1 MSGTQFRCKP
11 LSFAVRCAVIGMV
24 PFFSLAQ
31 DDSVVKKA
39 DDKEIEKIEVIGM
52 RGSVITS
59 QELKRQANTVKDV
72 ISADDIGALPDKS
85 VTEALMRVPGVTIER
100 FASSEDPNHFAAEGT
115 GVVVRGLDRVRSEI
129 NGRDA
134 FSASTGGG
142 LSYEDIPGELLGHV
156 EVVKN
161 QTADLIAGGVAGT
174 VNLVTRKPF
183 DSEGFF
189 GTASIKGSYGDH
201 REEWTPIGSVVVS
214 NRWTTDVGD
223 FGALLAASS
232 SDYKDRGDGVAL
244 GNYYERSATAREMPQ
259 FGNFGTE
266 LPNYRGQTKY
276 VPADAS
282 IRSADSERDR
292 RGLAG
297 SLQFRNTDKTLE
309 VVAEYIRSKAG
320 LSWDER
326 VIQQGEQGFN
336 VSPNQV
342 QVANATFDSKNFM
355 TAGTLL
361 MNNRSLAQTR
371 WRDTEQVV
379 EDSSVRLIYS
389 PIEKLKLEFDY
400 QHIESSY
407 DVVDYTINNSFE
419 NNDLTFDI
427 TGSKPMVDF
436 LGKNL
441 TSPLAPA
448 PFSEMYLNS
457 AMDKEDDTDAEADSF
472 AVDGTYQL
480 DHKWLTSFQFG
491 AYASTKEQI
500 KRDSIWNWGEMANG
514 TWQRYADGGQR
525 TAYTGTTAVPGH
537 PELYETYTFNANNFH
552 GGGVLG
558 RDQSILFARIADIRN
573 WQDYHRN
580 NKKAGFATFT
590 QLRDRSCVTLKGKCE
605 LDGAYLPSE
614 ISSSKEERREFYS
627 QLNYENNDLA
637 YPIRGNVG
645 LRYVSWQV
653 ESSGATQFPNPIPS
667 WDTGTQAMYTAAQL
681 AYQNA
686 LNTDI
691 IHVKGEKY
699 TKVLPSFNISM
710 ELADDH
716 ITRFAISQNIFLPNF
731 ENFRYFRTISESHT
745 SPRGPNGEAL
755 PFTNI
760 GFDGVSGNPKNI
772 EPEEALSIDAT
783 YEWYISTSNSLTFSV
798 FRKELK
804 NLIRQRL
811 YTENV
816 TNDLAKVTMPVN
828 FQTDTN
834 EGSGTLQGFEI
845 AYTQFF
851 DQLPGLWSGLGIQTN
866 YTFIDQSN
874 VDDKVGFGTGSG
886 GAGGRNRFRAFNNLP
901 LPGFSEDTLNL
912 TAMYE
917 KNDLSAR
924 LAWNWRSDYLLTRR
938 DADLFA
944 PVIAEPTGQLDMSVG
959 YHVTPSIKIGL
970 EATNLL
976 DEIIKTKL
984 IYNQAGDTTLRNQFK
999 TDRRLGVYVSAK
1011 F

>member
-1 MSGTQFRCKP
+1 
-11 LSFAVRCAVIGMV
+11 MV
-24 PFFSLAQ
+24 PFFAVAQ
-31 DDSVVKKA
+31 NDSVVKA
-39 DDKEIEKIEVIGM
+39 AEEQEIEKIEVIGM
-52 RGSVITS
+52 RGSVITA

-100 FASSEDPNHFAAEGT
+100 FMSSDDPNHFAAEGT

-142 LSYEDIPGELLGHV
+142 LSYEDIPGELLGRI

-183 DSEGFF
+183 DSAGFF
-189 GTASIKGSYGDH
+189 GTASVKGSYADH
-201 REEWTPIGSVVVS
+201 REAWTPIGSVVVS
-214 NRWTTDVGD
+214 NRWQSAIGE

-244 GNYYERSATAREMPQ
+244 GNYYERSASAREMPQ

-266 LPNYRGQTKY
+266 LPNYRGQTKF

-282 IRSADSERDR
+282 IRSADSERSR
-292 RGLAG
+292 RGVTS
-297 SLQFRNTDKTLE
+297 SLQFRNNDNTLE
-309 VVAEYIRSKAG
+309 VLAEFISSRAG

-336 VSPNQV
+336 VNPNEV

-371 WRDTEQVV
+371 WRDTDQWV
-379 EDSSVRLIYS
+379 EDASLRLSYR
-389 PIEKLKLEFDY
+389 PTEKLTLAFDY
-400 QHIESSY
+400 QHIRSEY
-407 DVVDYTINNSFE
+407 DVIDYTINNSFE
-419 NNDLTFDI
+419 NNDLSFDI
-427 TGSKPMVDF
+427 NGNKPMVDF

-457 AMDKEDDTDAEADSF
+457 AMDKEDDTDAESDSF
-472 AVDGTYQL
+472 AFDGTYQL
-480 DHKWLTSFQFG
+480 DHQWLTSFQFG
-491 AYASTKEQI
+491 GYASTKKQI
-500 KRDSIWNWGEMANG
+500 KRDSSWNWGEMANG
-514 TWQRYADGGQR
+514 TWQPYSDGGQA
-525 TAYTGTTAVPGH
+525 TAYTGTAARPGH
-537 PELYETYTFNANNFH
+537 PELYEVYTFNANNFH
-552 GGGVLG
+552 GGGVLS
-558 RDQSILFARIADIRN
+558 RDQSILFARIEDIRN

-590 QLRDRSCVTLKGKCE
+590 QLRDRNCVTLSGTCE
-605 LDGAYLPSE
+605 LQGAYLPSE
-614 ISSSKEERREFYS
+614 ISSSKEQRREFYT
-627 QLNYENNDLA
+627 QLNFENPELA

-645 LRYVSWQV
+645 LRHVSWQV
-653 ESSGATQFPNPIPS
+653 ESDGATQFPEPIPG
-667 WDTGTQAMYTAAQL
+667 WNAAKRANYTADQL
-681 AYQNA
+681 AYQNH
-686 LNTDI
+686 LNTELMY
-691 IHVKGEKY
+691 VKGEKY
-699 TKVLPSFNISM
+699 TKVLPSFNLSVEVRDDQIVR
-710 ELADDH
+710 LAV
-716 ITRFAISQNIFLPNF
+716 SENIFLPSF
-731 ENFRYFRTISESHT
+731 ENFRYFRTIVESHT
-745 SPRGPNGEAL
+745 EPRGPNGQAL
-755 PFTNI
+755 PYENI
-760 GFDGVSGNPKNI
+760 GFDGVSGNPRNI
-772 EPEEALSIDAT
+772 KPEEALSIDAT
-783 YEWYISTSNSLTFSV
+783 YEWYMSESNSLTLSL

-804 NLIRQRL
+804 NLIRKRL
-811 YTENV
+811 YTEEVLNE
-816 TNDLAKVTMPVN
+816 LANVTMPVN

-834 EGSGTLQGFEI
+834 EGSGTLQGYEV

-851 DQLPGLWSGLGIQTN
+851 TDLPDLWSGLGMAVN
-866 YTFIDQSN
+866 YTKIKQTD
-874 VDDKVGFGTGSG
+874 VDDKVGFGVGTI

-901 LPGFSEDTLNL
+901 LPGFSDDTLNL

-917 KNDLSAR
+917 KNDISAR
-924 LAWNWRSDYLLTRR
+924 LAWNWRSEYLLTRR

-944 PVIAEPTGQLDMSVG
+944 PVIAQATGQLDMSVG
-959 YHVTPSIKIGL
+959 YHLTPDIKVGL

-976 DEIIKTKL
+976 DEIIKTKM